1 MSLAAQQRKVF
12 LSTAPFQV
20 LDSATQYYSADQ
32 ARTDLKSHFELVKI
46 QYWNT
51 GTLSSSTRD
60 SSGNC
65 SHFFLLLFLPF
76 DFFSGPW
83 PANMSAILDECG
95 KHGSSHLSVSGH
107 LPAL

>member
-12 LSTAPFQV
+12 LSTALFQV

-32 ARTDLKSHFELVKI
+32 ARIDLKSHFELVKI

-65 SHFFLLLFLPF
+65 SHFFFSSSSYPLIFFLALDQPIWAPF
-76 DFFSGPW
+76 
-83 PANMSAILDECG
+83 
-95 KHGSSHLSVSGH
+95 
-107 LPAL
+107 